1 MEERE
6 RAETQRKHFRKTNQ
20 ENILIPTH
28 LQSHW
33 VLARNF
39 IDITLH
45 IIETQLWKYL
55 HIGNVSLHLYRNMI
69 GRDFLDHKANF
80 GQLVAIKSLERKCQF
95 SRVNSLTQLKSGM
108 C

>member
-1 MEERE
+1 MEEKE

-39 IDITLH
+39 IDITLY
-45 IIETQLWKYL
+45 IIETSTQ
-55 HIGNVSLHLYRNMI
+55 HLKQSSSVEI
-69 GRDFLDHKANF
+69 
-80 GQLVAIKSLERKCQF
+80 SP
-95 SRVNSLTQLKSGM
+95 
-108 C
+108 